1 MDQGGAPP
9 VFSASAEI
17 DGDHLHVVV
26 AGEVDMATADT
37 MLQTALREP
46 AAGKITLDLSAV
58 TFFDS
63 AAIHA
68 LVRLAQEFSGRL
80 SVRPSRQVRRVLEI
94 SGLGEQGWLDPA

>member
-9 VFSASAEI
+9 VFSATAEL
-17 DGDHLHVVV
+17 DGDQLRVRV

-37 MLQTALREP
+37 MYRTVLGE
-46 AAGKITLDLSAV
+46 AARHVTLDLRSV

-68 LVRLAQEFSGRL
+68 VVRLAQQFPGAFTVL
-80 SVRPSRQVRRVLEI
+80 PSRQVLRVLEI
-94 SGLGEQGWLDPA
+94 SGLGEQDWLAQA

>member
-9 VFSASAEI
+9 VFSASSEI
-17 DGDHLHVVV
+17 DGDHLQVVV
-26 AGEVDMATADT
+26 AGEVDMSTADA

-46 AAGKITLDLSAV
+46 AERITLDLREV

-68 LVRLAQEFSGRL
+68 LVRLAQQFSGSL
-80 SVRPSRQVRRVLEI
+80 TVLPSRQVRRVLDI
-94 SGLGEQGWLDPA
+94 SGLGGQSWLSPA

>member
-9 VFSASAEI
+9 VFSASARI
-17 DGDHLHVVV
+17 DGDHLQVVV

-46 AAGKITLDLSAV
+46 AGRMTLDLRAV

-68 LVRLAQEFSGRL
+68 LVRLAQEFSGAL
-80 SVRPSRQVRRVLEI
+80 TVRPSRQVRRVLEI
-94 SGLGEQGWLDPA
+94 SGLGEQSWLSPT

>member
-37 MLQTALREP
+37 MLQTALRQP
-46 AAGKITLDLSAV
+46 AAKITLDLTAV

-68 LVRLAQEFSGRL
+68 VVRLAQRFPGTL
-80 SVRPSRQVRRVLEI
+80 TVRPSRQVRRVLEI